1 MRHHPRPRGAA
12 APSLL
17 DVLNQAADRVAEL
30 NGTQPAAVTPLELAP
45 ADPGFDALGRH
56 ISPQQT
62 RAWHLGR
69 TPVTKGKEYKPTPP
83 SVAEC
88 MAMLNA
94 CDDTIHGRRLYAT
107 LVLLWQGALRCF
119 EALALT
125 DTDLDETSGSI
136 LIRHGKG
143 NKTATIK
150 MAAWAWPFLAEW
162 RELRYSLPNPDGPLL
177 CVIGSGQHFIGPT
190 AGQPWA
196 GTSVR
201 QQVRDIA
208 RKAGV
213 KRRVAPHQLRHAWA
227 VQAYQQS
234 IPLRAIQLHLRHE
247 NIGITDTYLQ
257 GLGVGESHE
266 QVYQQAVPQI
276 PATALLSLVPR
287 GHA

>member
-1 MRHHPRPRGAA
+1 MSRYTTHHHRNGT
-12 APSLL
+12 APLL
-17 DVLNQAADRVAEL
+17 DVLAQAQRVAEL
-30 NGTQPAAVTPLELAP
+30 SRNGTQPSPALEVAP
-45 ADPGFDALGRH
+45 IEPRFDALGRE
-56 ISPQQT
+56 ISYQQT

-94 CDDTIHGRRLYAT
+94 CPDTIHGRRLYAT
-107 LVLLWQGALRCF
+107 LILLWQGALRCF
-119 EALALT
+119 EALALV

-162 RELRYSLPNPDGPLL
+162 RDMRADLPNPDGPLL

-190 AGQPWA
+190 AGNAWA

-201 QQVRDIA
+201 AEVRKIA
-208 RKAGV
+208 RAAGV

-227 VQAYQQS
+227 VQAYQATV
-234 IPLRAIQLHLRHE
+234 PLRAIQLHLRHE

-276 PATALLSLVPR
+276 PATALLSLIPR
-287 GHA
+287 GHG